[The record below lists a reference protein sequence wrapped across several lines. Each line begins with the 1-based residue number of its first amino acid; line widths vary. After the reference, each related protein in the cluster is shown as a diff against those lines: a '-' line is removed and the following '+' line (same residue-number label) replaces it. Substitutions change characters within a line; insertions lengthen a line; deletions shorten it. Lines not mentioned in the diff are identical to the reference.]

1 MRILLIED
9 EASTATLIIRLL
21 SQSGYQIDYVA
32 TGKEGL
38 ALALSGHYDI
48 ILLDRLLPDLDGIA
62 IVQSLRAKSM
72 TVPVMILSMLVS
84 VEERVKGIKA
94 GADDYLGKP
103 FDNTELLARLDN
115 LSKRKNPPP
124 ALTRLFLDDLEMDLI
139 TRQVMRGGRLI
150 ELQSREFTLLEY
162 LLRHKEGVVTRAML
176 LENVWDFHFDPQT
189 NVIDVHISRLRQK
202 IDRGF
207 AVPLLHTIRGVGYT
221 MRIQPKLQPYQQLI
235 NPQTVSA
242 DLREV

>member
-9 EASTATLIIRLL
+9 ESATAQHIIRTLEDA
-21 SQSGYQIDYVA
+21 G
-32 TGKEGL
+32 
-38 ALALSGHYDI
+38 YDI
-48 ILLDRLLPDLDGIA
+48 DHSANGKDGLTLSLNGRYDMILLDRLLPDLDGIA

-72 TVPVMILSMLVS
+72 TVPVMILSLLVS

-94 GADDYLGKP
+94 GADDYLAKP
-103 FDNTELLARLDN
+103 FDNSELLARIDN
-115 LSKRKNPPP
+115 LTKRQNQPPSV
-124 ALTRLFLDDLEMDLI
+124 TRLILADLEMDLI
-139 TRQVMRGGRLI
+139 TRQVTRAGQII

-162 LLRHKEGVVTRAML
+162 LLRHKEGIVSRAML

-202 IDRGF
+202 IDRGY

-221 MRIQPKLQPYQQLI
+221 MRVQPKLLNYLQLT
-235 NPQTVSA
+235 NKPSA
-242 DLREV
+242 PTHS

>member
-9 EASTATLIIRLL
+9 EFATATRIIRLL
-21 SQSGYQIDYVA
+21 SQSLYQIDHVA

-38 ALALSGHYDI
+38 ALALDGHYDI

-62 IVQSLRAKSM
+62 IVQSLRAKNM

-115 LSKRKNPPP
+115 LSKRQNLPP

-139 TRQVMRGGRLI
+139 TRQVTRGGRVI
-150 ELQSREFTLLEY
+150 ELQLREFTLLEY

-221 MRIQPKLQPYQQLI
+221 MRIQPKLQSFQQL
-235 NPQTVSA
+235 NNQQTVSA
-242 DLREV
+242 DLGKV

>member
-9 EASTATLIIRLL
+9 ESSTAAHIIRILNE
-21 SQSGYQIDYVA
+21 SGYHIDHIN

-38 ALALSGHYDI
+38 SIALNGQYDM

-72 TVPVMILSMLVS
+72 TVPVMILSLLVS

-103 FDNTELLARLDN
+103 FDTAELLARIDN
-115 LSKRKNPPP
+115 LSKRQNAPP
-124 ALTRLFLDDLEMDLI
+124 AVTRLFLADLEMDLI
-139 TRQVMRGGRLI
+139 TRHVTRGGQII
-150 ELQSREFTLLEY
+150 ELQSREFALLEY
-162 LLRHKEGVVTRAML
+162 LLRHKEGIVSRGML

-189 NVIDVHISRLRQK
+189 NLIDVHISRLRQK

-207 AVPLLHTIRGVGYT
+207 SVPLLHTIRGVGYT
-221 MRIQPKLQPYQQLI
+221 MRVQPKLQTYRQL
-235 NPQTVSA
+235 TDKHVAST
-242 DLREV
+242 